1 MLQDALGSKCQQW
14 EDTYGCGHQRQADTL
29 GAYQCSPGLQ
39 AGWHLHL
46 EKLTIVQYM
55 KPGAG
60 YSMAPRAGPRCE
72 AVLRRGK
79 GAKKAV
85 QVTMGQRCSTG
96 SLGREIP
103 GNFPFPGKRAGN
115 SRGSGIPV
123 SREFPVKNARAAD
136 RNVHSCQL
144 RVILSCVAVVQ
155 WQLRAF
161 ETT

>member
-1 MLQDALGSKCQQW
+1 MLQDALCSKRQKR
-14 EDTYGCGHQRQADTL
+14 EDTCGSGHQRQADTL
-29 GAYQCSPGLQ
+29 GAYQGSPGLQ

-85 QVTMGQRCSTG
+85 QVTMGVAREPVGG
-96 SLGREIP
+96 S
-103 GNFPFPGKRAGN
+103 
-115 SRGSGIPV
+115 
-123 SREFPVKNARAAD
+123 
-136 RNVHSCQL
+136 
-144 RVILSCVAVVQ
+144 AVG
-155 WQLRAF
+155 
-161 ETT
+161 